1 MKTKLLMKAGKFLTK
16 QSPTILAVMSA
27 IGAVTAVGLAIYATK
42 KSIDEIH
49 ENSEDLY
56 ENPSEEKQPGLN
68 RTYDKKKVVKLI
80 WKHYIPAAV
89 ILAVSIVCIFGS
101 NHVNLKRNAMLAAS
115 YLAVNEK
122 FEDYKSAAR
131 EVLGDKKEKE
141 VADKCAENRMKKS
154 WNEGNRHIFET
165 GHGNTLCYD
174 DYTGRLFK
182 CDLEHIRKI
191 VNNVNYDLGRQ
202 LGISANEYY
211 QDIGLEPVG
220 CGREMGWREGRQM
233 DPVYSSFLTDFG
245 QPCISIDI
253 TPNMQEV

>member
-42 KSIDEIH
+42 KAVDDIRDA
-49 ENSEDLY
+49 EDMI
-56 ENPSEEKQPGLN
+56 EESSSN
-68 RTYDKKKVVKLI
+68 FDKKPLEKKEIIQMV
-80 WKHYIPAAV
+80 WKYYIPAAV
-89 ILAVSIVCIFGS
+89 ILIVSIICIFGS
-101 NHVNLKRNAMLAAS
+101 NHVNLKRNAVLAAS
-115 YLAVNEK
+115 YLAVSEK
-122 FEDYKSAAR
+122 LEDYKSAAR

-154 WNEGNRHIFET
+154 WNEGNQHIFET
-165 GHGNTLCYD
+165 GHGSTLCYD

-202 LGISANEYY
+202 LGISANEFY
-211 QDIGLEPVG
+211 QDIGLEPAG
-220 CGREMGWREGRQM
+220 CGRDRGWREGRMM